1 MGRMLVVIALLGGLT
16 ACSDMV
22 EDLFLADIGN
32 QWTVEG
38 DPDHTFF
45 FDPET
50 SGRVESADFTGNEEF
65 PGESA
70 PIVDGH
76 FEGRAIRFN
85 SQRSTGTVSFAGTF
99 RDENTMDIRGGGQ
112 TLVVR
117 KGS

>member
-1 MGRMLVVIALLGGLT
+1 MLVVIGLLGGLP

-32 QWTVEG
+32 IWTVEG

-45 FDPET
+45 FDPVA
-50 SGRVESADFTGNEEF
+50 SGRVESSDFTGNEEF

-70 PIVDGH
+70 RIDGH
-76 FEGRAIRFN
+76 FEGRAIQFT
-85 SQRSTGTVSFAGTF
+85 SARSTGTVSFAGTF
-99 RDENTMDIRGGGQ
+99 RDENTMDIRGGGE